1 MTASGATPIALR
13 LAAAVVVIVGV
24 GVLVFLLIHCVP
36 GDAVEAMLGEYASG
50 ADRAALRARLG
61 LDQPLLAQWLAFS
74 GGVLR
79 GDLGVSLY
87 SGAAVGPLVA
97 QHFAMTAIL
106 ALAALL
112 VAATIG
118 LPLGVLAALRTGSA
132 WDCAS
137 SVLAV
142 CGMALPSFVLGPL
155 LMLVFAVLLGWLPIG
170 GADGARALVLPA
182 LTLGVALAGLLARM
196 TRAALLDVLAAPH
209 VIAARARGLSEQRVI
224 VQHVCRNA
232 ALPLVTTLGLQ
243 LGGLLGGA
251 VITETVFGWPGLGQL
266 AVEAIQRRDYP
277 LVQGAVLV
285 ISVSYVLI
293 NTLTDLICLRLDPRS
308 SER

>member
-1 MTASGATPIALR
+1 MTAGAAIGVRIA
-13 LAAAVVVIVGV
+13 AAAVVVFGV
-24 GVLVFLLIHCVP
+24 SVLVFLLIHCVP
-36 GDAVEAMLGEYASG
+36 GDAVEAMLGEYASS

-61 LDQPLLAQWLAFS
+61 LDQPLAAQWVAFS
-74 GGVLR
+74 GGLLR

-87 SGAAVGPLVA
+87 DGAAVSTLVA
-97 QHFAMTAIL
+97 QRFMMTALL
-106 ALAALL
+106 A
-112 VAATIG
+112 VAAMAIAMALG
-118 LPLGVLAALRTGSA
+118 LPLGVVAALRTGSR
-132 WDCAS
+132 WDSAS

-142 CGMALPSFVLGPL
+142 SGMALPSFVLGPL
-155 LMLVFAVLLGWLPIG
+155 LMLLFGVLLGWLPIG

-196 TRAALLDVLAAPH
+196 TRAALLEVLDAPH
-209 VIAARARGLSEQRVI
+209 VVAARARGLSERRV
-224 VQHVCRNA
+224 VLAHVCRNA

-277 LVQGAVLV
+277 VVQGAVLV
-285 ISVSYVLI
+285 ISLSYVLI
-293 NTLTDLICLRLDPRS
+293 NTLTDLLYLRLDPRS
-308 SER
+308 AAT